1 MDFITNTLAFRFWIH
16 RSYSSAL
23 PWSFAAGTLTHY
35 MQSATSTCRE
45 VSAESLDMLKV
56 GGRDMTAETAATGTI
71 ASRLERLPFTVW
83 HWRLIGIALICW
95 LAEAIDIGLTGA
107 TLPSLR
113 SSFHLTGAEVGLLG
127 TSTTITVVI
136 FLFIAGPLIDH
147 YGKRRVLLAALLIFG
162 ISTLATAFSPSIEV
176 VIALRIVA
184 GMGLG
189 MLFTVPYQIIVEM
202 VPAGIRGFSVGA
214 VNAVLN
220 LGYFINL
227 LAASFIIPAFGWR
240 PMYLLGGVGLI
251 AFLIAWRFLPESPRW
266 LEAKGRYDEAE
277 AVLSAIEVT
286 VARSYGRPLPQPR
299 HDVRIIPGGG
309 RAALS
314 EMFRGRLLWRTIW
327 LWVDCLLPL
336 VNVLSV
342 FHLLAD
348 DAAQSGDGA
357 WFCAADCCRG
367 KRCANS
373 THLLGAWL
381 LEKIGRRVT
390 IATYAGISI
399 VGVVIFA
406 LANSYAV
413 ALFGAALGLGFMAA
427 AFSFTK
433 LVAAEQYPTRLRG
446 SGTTFTEAVGRGVAG
461 VLVPFVSA
469 DLIINHGIPA
479 ASALA
484 IGLGI
489 VELILYVSFAREDSG
504 NHIGRS

>member
-1 MDFITNTLAFRFWIH
+1 
-16 RSYSSAL
+16 
-23 PWSFAAGTLTHY
+23 
-35 MQSATSTCRE
+35 
-45 VSAESLDMLKV
+45 MLKV
-56 GGRDMTAETAATGTI
+56 RGRDMTAETAATGTI

-327 LWVDCLLPL
+327 LWVVVSCLWSTFYLFSIYLPTML
-336 VNVLSV
+336 HSQGMALGSALLTAAVVNAVPIP
-342 FHLLAD
+342 
-348 DAAQSGDGA
+348 
-357 WFCAADCCRG
+357 
-367 KRCANS
+367 

-433 LVAAEQYPTRLRG
+433 LVAAEQYPT
-446 SGTTFTEAVGRGVAG
+446 T
-461 VLVPFVSA
+461 
-469 DLIINHGIPA
+469 
-479 ASALA
+479 
-484 IGLGI
+484 
-489 VELILYVSFAREDSG
+489 
-504 NHIGRS
+504 